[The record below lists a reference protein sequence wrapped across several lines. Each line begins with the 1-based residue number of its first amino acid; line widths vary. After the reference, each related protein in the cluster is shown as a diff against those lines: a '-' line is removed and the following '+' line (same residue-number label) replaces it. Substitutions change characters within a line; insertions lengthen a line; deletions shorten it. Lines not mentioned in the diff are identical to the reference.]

1 MTVDGA
7 TVVSWAEPSGA
18 PTKVPDAAHPDGG
31 LDAGERIE
39 AADAGEHTAAA
50 AAGGNVG
57 QAKQLDG
64 DDSLVSVLERR
75 PSNIPCDL
83 PVNDRGTD
91 ADLSA
96 QATGADAGDS
106 DSADVPLWFENEDVM
121 AHWVDRGVKALA
133 ELGIPLVHGVEREA

>member
-18 PTKVPDAAHPDGG
+18 PTEVSDAAHPDEG
-31 LDAGERIE
+31 LGAGQHTA
-39 AADAGEHTAAA
+39 AADAG
-50 AAGGNVG
+50 GNEG
-57 QAKQLDG
+57 QLEQLDG

-75 PSNIPCDL
+75 PSIIPCDP

-106 DSADVPLWFENEDVM
+106 NSADVPLWFESEEVM

-133 ELGIPLVHGVEREA
+133 ELGISLVHGVEREA